1 MEVIGEFFGT
11 TTASW
16 SPSGVSRAPT
26 ISTCSP
32 PEAAKTGG
40 ASPTPPMSTEPEAM
54 ACSSGGPEVKS
65 DQLTWNGSAFS
76 RPAADSTASAP
87 VPFWS
92 PTLSVTEDRFTT
104 VDADGLAVL
113 APELP
118 GGSRTS
124 ARASDARCA
133 SPPDSVTGQAE
144 ARSAS
149 PTSSSAVRAA
159 ACGAATRSP
168 SATLAS
174 TVFHGTSRGSWN
186 ATDTG
191 PATESWPVT
200 SWSSPASARS
210 SVDLPEPLRPIS
222 ATNSP
227 AAMSRSSPS
236 STVRPP
242 NARLSPRTDAAGAGM
257 TGPGGDTTA
266 RSEG

>member
-26 ISTCSP
+26 ISTGSP

-65 DQLTWNGSAFS
+65 DQLTWNGSVFS

-92 PTLSVTEDRFTT
+92 PTLSVTADRFTT

-118 GGSRTS
+118 VL
-124 ARASDARCA
+124 DDDDDEQ
-133 SPPDSVTGQAE
+133 P
-144 ARSAS
+144 
-149 PTSSSAVRAA
+149 AA
-159 ACGAATRSP
+159 A
-168 SATLAS
+168 
-174 TVFHGTSRGSWN
+174 
-186 ATDTG
+186 
-191 PATESWPVT
+191 
-200 SWSSPASARS
+200 SPASA
-210 SVDLPEPLRPIS
+210 
-222 ATNSP
+222 
-227 AAMSRSSPS
+227 
-236 STVRPP
+236 STVTAWNLALDIMIVPQMISRFP
-242 NARLSPRTDAAGAGM
+242 RLGRRVRSAASA
-257 TGPGGDTTA
+257 A
-266 RSEG
+266 A